1 MDIDM
6 PSNAPFGD
14 RVAGSMTS
22 TLGIDNRPCLWTGG
36 VPTAPCLDA
45 AVFKNQAVVNVTVDV
60 LLSVFVA
67 DGALEACLGIG
78 HRRAGSALRRSWLR
92 SRSLYARPT
101 RLPP

>member
-1 MDIDM
+1 MRQQETLQCPKLRQNAVHIDIDV

-67 DGALEACLGIG
+67 DGAL
-78 HRRAGSALRRSWLR
+78 
-92 SRSLYARPT
+92 
-101 RLPP
+101 